1 MFIAVL
7 FYIFNIYIILN
18 MNYEDVGQKHW
29 CLIISI
35 MDTNNYQKAFFQIL
49 EILNLV
55 KNKNIQTSK

>member
-1 MFIAVL
+1 
-7 FYIFNIYIILN
+7 

-35 MDTNNYQKAFFQIL
+35 MGTNNYQKAFFQIL